1 LIPETPPRQLAAP
14 NIHMHLK
21 HHSHLA
27 YCTNVHPGERWEEV
41 FAALERWTLAV
52 KRRVCA
58 DRPYAIGLR
67 LSDLASR
74 QLAEPGRLLEFQR
87 WLERHG
93 CYVFTLNGFP
103 YGQFHATRVKENVYL
118 PDWTDPRRLDYTR
131 RLFDLLGELVPS
143 GLEGSVSTSP
153 GSFKE
158 FIPGPDQVGL
168 IRSNLWECVTHIARV
183 SERTGRGLHLG
194 LEPEPFGLLENSLE
208 TAEFFD
214 RLREEHPQDPRLDAH
229 LGVTYDTCH
238 FAVEFEDPRDALRRL
253 RDHGIRLSKIQIS
266 NALKFPAT
274 PANLDRLAAFADDVY
289 LHQVIVRR
297 EDGSFARFKD
307 LDLALAGLAAV
318 EAGAGAEWRMHFHVP
333 LHSQPPPGF
342 GTTSDH
348 ILDLFKLLQDQP
360 GLCSHLEMETYTWAV
375 LPEPLKSRDVAEQ
388 LADEYAWTLARLAE
402 HGLA

>member
-1 LIPETPPRQLAAP
+1 
-14 NIHMHLK
+14 MYLK

-27 YCTNVHPGERWEEV
+27 YCTNVHPGESWEAT
-41 FAALERWTLAV
+41 FAALTQWTLAV
-52 KRRVCA
+52 KRRVCP

-74 QLAEPGRLLEFQR
+74 ELADPARLLAFQR
-87 WLERHG
+87 WLEQNG

-118 PDWTDPRRLDYTR
+118 PDWTDRRRVDYTR
-131 RLFDLLGELVPS
+131 RLFDLLAELVPP

-158 FIPGPDQVGL
+158 FIHSTEQVSL
-168 IRSNLWECVTHIARV
+168 IRSNLWECVTHVARV

-194 LEPEPFGLLENSLE
+194 LEPEPFGLLENSRE

-214 RLREEHPQDPRLDAH
+214 RLHEEHPHDPRLDAH

-238 FAVEFEDPRDALRRL
+238 FAVEFEDPRDAVQRL

-266 NALKFPAT
+266 NALKVPA
-274 PANLDRLAAFADDVY
+274 RLANTERLGVFADDVY
-289 LHQVIVRR
+289 LHQVIARR
-297 EDGSFARFKD
+297 GDGSFARFKD
-307 LDLALAGLAAV
+307 LDLALASP
-318 EAGAGAEWRMHFHVP
+318 EAGDMSTGAEWRMHFHVP
-333 LHSQPPPGF
+333 LHSQPPPGLE
-342 GTTSDH
+342 TTSDH
-348 ILDLFKLLQDQP
+348 IVDLFKILKDQP

-375 LPEPLKSRDVAEQ
+375 LPESLKSRDVAEQ

>member
-1 LIPETPPRQLAAP
+1 
-14 NIHMHLK
+14 MYLK

-27 YCTNVHPGERWEEV
+27 YCTNVHPGESWEAT
-41 FAALERWTLAV
+41 FAALTQWTLAV
-52 KRRVCA
+52 KRRVCP

-74 QLAEPGRLLEFQR
+74 ELADPARLLAFQR
-87 WLERHG
+87 WLEQNG

-118 PDWTDPRRLDYTR
+118 PDWTDRRRVDYTR
-131 RLFDLLGELVPS
+131 RLFDLLAELVPP

-158 FIPGPDQVGL
+158 FIHSTEQVSL
-168 IRSNLWECVTHIARV
+168 IRSNLWECVTHVARV

-194 LEPEPFGLLENSLE
+194 LEPEPFGLLENSRE

-214 RLREEHPQDPRLDAH
+214 RLHEEHPHDPRLDAH

-238 FAVEFEDPRDALRRL
+238 FAVEFEDPRDAVQRL

-266 NALKFPAT
+266 NA
-274 PANLDRLAAFADDVY
+274 ANTERLGVFADDVY
-289 LHQVIVRR
+289 LHQVIARR
-297 EDGSFARFKD
+297 GDGSFARFKD
-307 LDLALAGLAAV
+307 LDLALASP
-318 EAGAGAEWRMHFHVP
+318 EAGDMSTGAEWRMHFHVP
-333 LHSQPPPGF
+333 LHSQPPPGLE
-342 GTTSDH
+342 TTSDH
-348 ILDLFKLLQDQP
+348 IVDLFKILKDQP

-375 LPEPLKSRDVAEQ
+375 LPESLKSRDVAEQ